1 MTRTLT
7 ITESLAELKTLEKR
21 IEKKCGSIGSFIMRQ
36 EAFKDPLEKQGGSF
50 AFVAAERQAISDLQD
65 NVVAIRAAIQD
76 ANTATRLLVGGVER
90 SITQWLI
97 WRRDVAPKQQTFLA
111 SIRKGIDDVR
121 KKATQQGQ
129 QMISATEAAKSQSD
143 IIVNLDEKKL
153 TEETEALENT
163 LGTLDGLLS
172 LKNAT
177 VTITV

>member
-7 ITESLAELKTLEKR
+7 ITEALAELKTLEKR
-21 IEKKCGSIGSFIMRQ
+21 IEKKCNSIGSFIMRQ

-50 AFVAAERQAISDLQD
+50 AFVAAERQAITDLQN
-65 NVVAIRAAIQD
+65 NVVAIRASIQD
-76 ANTATRLLVGGVER
+76 VNTSTKLSAGGVER
-90 SITQWLI
+90 SITEWLI

-121 KKATQQGQ
+121 KKALQQGQ
-129 QMISATEAAKSQSD
+129 QMITATDAAKSQTD

-153 TEETEALENT
+153 TEETEQLENT